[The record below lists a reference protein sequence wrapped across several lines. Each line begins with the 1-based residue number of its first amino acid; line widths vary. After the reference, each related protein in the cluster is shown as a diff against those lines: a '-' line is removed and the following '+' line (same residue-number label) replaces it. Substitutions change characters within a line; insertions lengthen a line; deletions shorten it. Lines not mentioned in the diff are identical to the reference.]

1 MRKIRANDVVRI
13 LVGRDRGKTGKVLS
27 VLDEGKRVTVEKCN
41 MVKRHKK
48 PDQQYRAGG
57 IIEKE
62 APLHISNVA
71 LAVEGGKPVRVSF
84 QVQETEGGTKKVR
97 YSKKLDRVL
106 D

>member
-1 MRKIRANDVVRI
+1 MRKIRANDTVRI
-13 LVGRDRGKTGKVLS
+13 LIGRDRGKSGKVLA
-27 VLDEGKRVTVEKCN
+27 VVEDGKRVTVEKCN

-62 APLHISNVA
+62 APIHISNVA
-71 LAVEGGKPVRVSF
+71 LVSEGGEPVRVSF
-84 QVQETEGGTKKVR
+84 RVQDAEGSARKVR

>member
-13 LVGRDRGKTGKVLS
+13 LVGRDRGKSGKVLA
-27 VLDEGKRVTVEKCN
+27 VLDDGKRVTVEKCN

-57 IIEKE
+57 IVEKE
-62 APLHISNVA
+62 APINISNVA
-71 LAVEGGKPVRVSF
+71 LLAEGGTPVRVSF
-84 QVQETEGGTKKVR
+84 RVQEGEGGTKKVR